1 MAAHQAPPFLAF
13 SRQEHWSGWP
23 CSTKIMFSST
33 EGKERENGGE
43 NKSENKTEREG
54 KRLLAERQTFLVV
67 KLAEVLAH

>member
-1 MAAHQAPPFLAF
+1 
-13 SRQEHWSGWP
+13 
-23 CSTKIMFSST
+23 MFSST